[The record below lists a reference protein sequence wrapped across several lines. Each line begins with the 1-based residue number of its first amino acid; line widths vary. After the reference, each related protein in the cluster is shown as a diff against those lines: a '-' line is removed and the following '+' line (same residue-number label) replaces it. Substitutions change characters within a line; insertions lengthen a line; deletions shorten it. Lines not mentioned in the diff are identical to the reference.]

1 MAYPPSTRGSV
12 GVTFTQPPVMGVTVA
27 ATKRSSA
34 FIFPVTVMLIA
45 PATRLPFLT
54 WMRMILKR
62 SLLLGGSGGGS
73 LVAACAVAGAPSFE
87 SVLTVSG
94 GPGVWGWSL

>member
-1 MAYPPSTRGSV
+1 MAYSPATRGSV

-27 ATKRSSA
+27 ATKRSSV
-34 FIFPVTVMLIA
+34 FTFPVTAILIA
-45 PATRLPFLT
+45 PATRLPLLT

-73 LVAACAVAGAPSFE
+73 PVAACAVAGAPSFE
-87 SVLTVSG
+87 SMLTYSEGTV
-94 GPGVWGWSL
+94 VWD